1 MKICFTAGAPGLDA
15 PVDTGHGLCPF
26 FLVVEMTAKSIPN
39 SSAGSSGGAGIQAA
53 QVEAGLDVTGLITE
67 NNSQILLSIPS
78 DSPKNTASHSI
89 HEV

>member
-1 MKICFTAGAPGLDA
+1 MKICFTAGASGLNA
-15 PVDTGHGLCPF
+15 PVDSRHGLCPF

-39 SSAGSSGGAGIQAA
+39 SSAWSSGGAGIHAA
-53 QVEAGLDVTGLITE
+53 QVEAGLGMSTLITE
-67 NNSQILLSIPS
+67 NTSQILLSIPS